1 MKGETFTGRI
11 AAAAPFI
18 MAVVFF
24 VLNITSLISNFS
36 FMQGTLHPLQG
47 GIILLQDG
55 TNITRTDKAATSEVI
70 STTICYPPRFN
81 SFANQVN
88 NIYFLYLVFFIA
100 GVILLVSM
108 LYKSFVAVFRGFKV
122 AFPGE
127 YIGLKQGL
135 PLYSKGLI
143 LILRLLT
150 GKSDWLDFDSS
161 EISAVVSYDNA

>member
-1 MKGETFTGRI
+1 
-11 AAAAPFI
+11 
-18 MAVVFF
+18 
-24 VLNITSLISNFS
+24 
-36 FMQGTLHPLQG
+36 
-47 GIILLQDG
+47 
-55 TNITRTDKAATSEVI
+55 
-70 STTICYPPRFN
+70 
-81 SFANQVN
+81 
-88 NIYFLYLVFFIA
+88 VFFIA

-161 EISAVVSYDNA
+161 ETSAVVSYDNA